1 MNFIK
6 PKYFLTVFCCT
17 LLAAC
22 TIEGDSTNPNSS
34 FIVAPSDQGPEIRLN
49 GIKNMQLL
57 AGSDFVDPGATAQDA
72 QDGNLTSSISVD
84 SNLNISAAGK
94 YTITYTVV
102 DSDGH
107 EATITRTIIVTAEF
121 DDNYRVSWESNFKL
135 PKQDADGWSILTPSS
150 DSRLIY
156 ISTTSGDDNTAK
168 TYAPKDS
175 EIGGDYRN
183 PAGTVLAYKT
193 MEAAFKQLRAGKPD
207 YLLFKRGDTFTKTPG
222 FDLALKAGRSASERQ
237 VFTSYGPATERP
249 VIDTGIGWGLNF
261 NNAPYSAAVGL
272 YVVASGRNPD
282 QDGDGKEDSNFD
294 WHSMGQALGFRG
306 LDIVGHVLIEDC
318 WFDWFSSN
326 YFQSTDDNS
335 EVIDIIF
342 RRNLITNNY
351 AAVPGQH
358 PQGMY
363 SDNVS
368 SLIEENIFD
377 HNGWYKRGTGSDDS
391 EGQATYYNH
400 NIYFVEPRN
409 TIVRNNLFLRSSS
422 IGTKFTSN
430 TTSGVNQIKAWNL
443 LVDNN
448 LYLEGEVGIG
458 LSGNKDQNNG
468 PRFQEIY
475 VTNNVLM
482 NIGRTQPSRRDLGWG
497 MDLADWKGGLV
508 SGNIFAHWGQ
518 FDTQNNNNYALY
530 MTGEM
535 SNTEI
540 RDNTIYDIY
549 SSQVLVN
556 FTGYDEILSFDFHN
570 NDIQGKNA
578 KVQRP
583 GRLLQYS
590 VNKGIGTLAN
600 NNYYSEVEQTNWFS
614 GQGSA
619 YLSLDE
625 YRRYSGDKTSMPR
638 SIDYQDPNRSIS
650 SYLSSLGYAS
660 GLNADTEMAALIKL
674 LMAQQKGNWD
684 TNISA
689 EAINSY
695 IRNGFCNKNKASECQ

>member
-1 MNFIK
+1 MNFNNH
-6 PKYFLTVFCCT
+6 KYLQTIFCCA

-22 TIEGDSTNPNSS
+22 NSESDSGKTNTAAAHSS
-34 FIVAPSDQGPEIRLN
+34 QGPEIQLT
-49 GIKNMQLL
+49 GIENIQLL
-57 AGSDFVDPGATAQDA
+57 AGSDFVDPGAVAEDA
-72 QDGNLTSSISVD
+72 EDGDLTSSISVD
-84 SNLNISAAGK
+84 SNLDVSTTGK
-94 YTITYTVV
+94 YGITYTVV

-107 EATITRTIIVTAEF
+107 EATVTRTIIVAAEF
-121 DDNYRVSWESNFKL
+121 DDNYHVSWESNFSL
-135 PKQDADGWSILTPSS
+135 PKQDADGWSILIPSS
-150 DSRLIY
+150 NSRLIY

-168 TYAPKDS
+168 VYTPKDS
-175 EIGGDYRN
+175 VIGGDYRN

-193 MEAAFKQLRAGKPD
+193 MEAAFEQLRAGKPD

-237 VFTSYGPATERP
+237 VLTSYGPATERP
-249 VIDTGIGWGLNF
+249 VIDTGTGWGLNF

-282 QDGDGKEDSNFD
+282 QDGDGKEDRDFD
-294 WHSMGQALGFRG
+294 WNSIGQALGFRG
-306 LDIVGHVLIEDC
+306 LDIVGHILIEDC
-318 WFDWFSSN
+318 WFDWYSSN

-342 RRNLITNNY
+342 RRNLVTNNY
-351 AAVPGQH
+351 AAVSGQNT
-358 PQGMY
+358 QGMY

-377 HNGWYKRGTGSDDS
+377 HNGWYKQGTGSDDK

-430 TTSGVNQIKAWNL
+430 TTSGDNQIKAWNL

-468 PRFQEIY
+468 PRFQQIY

-482 NIGRTQPSRRDLGWG
+482 NIGRTQPSKRDLGWG

-508 SGNIFAHWGQ
+508 NGNIFAHWGQ
-518 FDTQNNNNYALY
+518 YNAQNNNNYAMY
-530 MTGEM
+530 ITGEM

-540 RDNTIYDIY
+540 SNNIIYDIY
-549 SSQVLVN
+549 SNQVLVN
-556 FTGYDEILSFDFHN
+556 FTGYDEIVSFDFHHN
-570 NDIQGKNA
+570 EIQGKDAN
-578 KVQRP
+578 VQRP

-590 VNKGIGTLAN
+590 VNKGTGNLAN
-600 NNYYSEVEQTNWFS
+600 NYYYSEVEQDHWFS

-619 YLSLDE
+619 YLTLDQ
-625 YRRYSGDKTSMPR
+625 YRSYSGDTTSMPQSR
-638 SIDYQDPNRSIS
+638 SYDEPERSIS

-660 GLNADTEMAALIKL
+660 GLNVDTEMAALIEL
-674 LMAQQKGNWD
+674 LLAQQKGNWD

-689 EAINSY
+689 TAINNY
-695 IRNGFCNKNKASECQ
+695 IREGFCLEGNFSCR